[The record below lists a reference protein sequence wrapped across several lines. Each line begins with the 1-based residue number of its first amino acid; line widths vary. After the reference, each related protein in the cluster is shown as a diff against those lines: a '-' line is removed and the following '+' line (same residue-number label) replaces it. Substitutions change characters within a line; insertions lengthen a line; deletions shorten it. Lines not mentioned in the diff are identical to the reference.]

1 MNKKIKFKNGVECPA
16 LGFGTWQLQGEEAE
30 RAVKEA
36 IEVGYRHID
45 TADRYGNHLE
55 VGKAIN
61 ESGIERSDLFLTT
74 KLWDEDLS
82 GVRVALAVDRFL
94 QELNTEYIDL
104 LLIHWPNQSIP
115 IEETLIAMKACQDTG
130 KVRSVGVSNFTEH
143 HLEDALA
150 TGIEFVTNQVEV
162 RPHFNQVALR
172 EYCTKNNIVVTGYS
186 SLRAG
191 DMAEP
196 VIVELAEKYRKS
208 PAQII
213 LNWVVSRGM
222 IALPQSTKVERMK
235 ENLESLDFSLSK
247 EDLSLIDSVPQEE
260 RYNNPS
266 FAEFSY

>member
-1 MNKKIKFKNGVECPA
+1 M
-16 LGFGTWQLQGEEAE
+16 L
-30 RAVKEA
+30 
-36 IEVGYRHID
+36 
-45 TADRYGNHLE
+45 
-55 VGKAIN
+55 
-61 ESGIERSDLFLTT
+61 LT
-74 KLWDEDLS
+74 
-82 GVRVALAVDRFL
+82 
-94 QELNTEYIDL
+94 
-104 LLIHWPNQSIP
+104 
-115 IEETLIAMKACQDTG
+115 
-130 KVRSVGVSNFTEH
+130 
-143 HLEDALA
+143 
-150 TGIEFVTNQVEV
+150 VEV

-196 VIVELAEKYRKS
+196 VIVELAEKYGKS

>member
-1 MNKKIKFKNGVECPA
+1 MNKMIKFKNGIECPA
-16 LGFGTWQLQGEEAE
+16 LGFGTWKLQGEEAE

-45 TADRYGNHLE
+45 TADRYENHLE
-55 VGKAIN
+55 VGRAIN
-61 ESGIERSDLFLTT
+61 ESGVARDDLFLTT

-82 GVRVALAVDRFL
+82 GDRVASAVDRFL
-94 QELNTEYIDL
+94 QELNVAYVDL
-104 LLIHWPNQSIP
+104 LLIHWPNKNIK
-115 IEETLIAMKACQDTG
+115 IEETLTAMKACQNAG
-130 KVRSVGVSNFTEH
+130 KVRSIGVSNFTEH

-150 TGIEFVTNQVEV
+150 TDIEFVTNQVEV
-162 RPHFNQVALR
+162 RPHFNQVAMR
-172 EYCTKNNIVVTGYS
+172 EYCAKNNIVVTGYS

-191 DMAEP
+191 DMAEQ
-196 VIVELAEKYRKS
+196 VIVELAEKYGKS

-235 ENLESLDFSLSK
+235 ENLASLDFSLSQ
-247 EDLSLIDSVPQEE
+247 EDLSLIDSLSQEK
-260 RYNNPS
+260 RYNNPD